1 METLSDVQHQNGN
14 PGNESVLGQYQQ
26 EDSRKVS
33 TKDEQSVFKK
43 LVSCLKK
50 LAADPRYPSLKSHEI
65 EALTRRYGIKV
76 WESYLENKNSGA
88 MRIFWVYGPNQQDIT
103 IIGLEPHP
111 NDKKDAYDKITL
123 SSM

>member
-1 METLSDVQHQNGN
+1 MFNIRMGIPEMKAFWDNISKRI
-14 PGNESVLGQYQQ
+14 Q
-26 EDSRKVS
+26 EKSA
-33 TKDEQSVFKK
+33 TKDEQAVFKK

-50 LAADPRYPSLKSHEI
+50 MAADPRYPSLKSHEI